1 MFLIIVLLFF
11 VLVLSAILYTKLTLG
26 INKCSKHLIGK
37 VVIITGANTGIGY
50 ETAKDMAYRGAR
62 VILACR
68 NEQRGLA
75 AKNDIIAET
84 GNEDVHFRQLDLA
97 SLSSVRRF
105 ADDILKNEK
114 QLNILINNA
123 GMIGSKYI
131 KTEDGLLLD
140 MQSNHL
146 GPFLLTS
153 ILLPLLK
160 STGASRIINVSSLGH
175 QFSKLDVNDLN
186 MEKVPYNSR
195 IAYGN
200 TKLCNILMTVELS
213 ERLKGTGVTVNS
225 LHPGAVDTD
234 IALEAKNHIPV
245 LKCLTLL
252 TPLLKTLTK
261 TRWEGAQTTIYLA
274 VSPEVE
280 GVSGYYY
287 SDCRQKS
294 TSKMAQD
301 RNLARKLWE
310 VSERFVKINPI

>member
-50 ETAKDMAYRGAR
+50 ETAKDLAYRGAR

-68 NEQRGLA
+68 NEQLGLA
-75 AKNDIIAET
+75 AQKDIIAET
-84 GNEDVHFRQLDLA
+84 ANPNIQYLQLDLA

-105 ADDILKNEK
+105 ADNILKNEK

-123 GMIGSKYI
+123 GIIGSKYR

-153 ILLPLLK
+153 LLLPLLK
-160 STGASRIINVSSLGH
+160 TSGASRIINVSSLGY
-175 QFSKLDVNDLN
+175 QFSNLDVNDLN
-186 MEKVPYNSR
+186 MEKAPYNSR
-195 IAYGN
+195 ISYGN

-213 ERLKGTGVTVNS
+213 NRLKGTAVTANS
-225 LHPGAVDTD
+225 LHPGVVDTNMA
-234 IALEAKNHIPV
+234 IVANNQSLLMRIFN
-245 LKCLTLL
+245 LL
-252 TPLLKTLTK
+252 TPYTK

-280 GVSGYYY
+280 GVSGNYY
-287 SDCRQKS
+287 SDCRQIS
-294 TSKMAQD
+294 TSKLAQD
-301 RNLARKLWE
+301 KNLARKLWE
-310 VSERFVKINPI
+310 VSERLVKINDI